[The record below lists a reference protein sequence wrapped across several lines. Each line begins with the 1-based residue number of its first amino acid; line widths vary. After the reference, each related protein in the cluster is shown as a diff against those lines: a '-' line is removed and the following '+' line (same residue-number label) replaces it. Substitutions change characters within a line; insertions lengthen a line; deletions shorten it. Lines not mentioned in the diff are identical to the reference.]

1 MEVVSAWSD
10 ALGLPVFEF
19 HAISREAAEVMA
31 QAMRDPEGTRRA
43 LAAKSLAVAEL
54 VAGGVDVDVDL
65 HSRVAPEK
73 SNGPLRGRAPHRR
86 SDGGCEEKLVRVRGP
101 RKDGSSPLPS

>member
-43 LAAKSLAVAEL
+43 LAAKSQAVAEL
-54 VAGGVDVDVDL
+54 VAGGDLCVDL
-65 HSRVAPEK
+65 SGE
-73 SNGPLRGRAPHRR
+73 SQ
-86 SDGGCEEKLVRVRGP
+86 
-101 RKDGSSPLPS
+101 DGSSPLPS